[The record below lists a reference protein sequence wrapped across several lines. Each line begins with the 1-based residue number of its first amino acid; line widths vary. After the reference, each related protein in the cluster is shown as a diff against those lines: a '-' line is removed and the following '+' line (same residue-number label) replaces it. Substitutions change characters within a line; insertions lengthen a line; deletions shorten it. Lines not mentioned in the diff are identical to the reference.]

1 MSVLKLP
8 AKRTRTSAPAPA
20 RAKVYQRDEV
30 ARFGQQRQASG
41 LVSQGPR
48 ELSGRRKA
56 LEACGAHAFQQFELA
71 FQTGKSS
78 IHVVICVGKSGDPF
92 RDHGDALL
100 NEHDPTK
107 HMNNIAH
114 PSHRFL
120 PLRFKTRSTAT
131 IASSNRAMVRSID
144 WRAAEARPSSS
155 STVSGGS
162 SRYRSTAFRTS

>member
-1 MSVLKLP
+1 MRDDPQHP
-8 AKRTRTSAPAPA
+8 AAPAMRADSAPAVPA
-20 RAKVYQRDEV
+20 TVWPTECAAGAVELPDDTP
-30 ARFGQQRQASG
+30 RQ
-41 LVSQGPR
+41 P
-48 ELSGRRKA
+48 LSD
-56 LEACGAHAFQQFELA
+56 
-71 FQTGKSS
+71 
-78 IHVVICVGKSGDPF
+78 VVICVGKSGDPF
-92 RDHGDALL
+92 RDHDALL

-120 PLRFKTRSTAT
+120 PLRFKTRSTVA